1 MFCAFPLWNKK
12 LFQLTKQTNYAVL
25 FLPHSFYVKDLQT
38 GQTTHKD
45 SCNDGLYR
53 WPAPTPAV
61 HTNCKDSPTSWHH
74 KLGHPSSSIFKFIS
88 HHFSLGT
95 NQFQQSDCN
104 SCQISKSHKLPF
116 HESTLISYY
125 PLEIFFSDVWT
136 SPILSFDGLR
146 YYCMFVDHSPVI
158 FGSIQWN
165 VNLMYKS
172 YFPNLKPLLKISINN
187 K

>member
-1 MFCAFPLWNKK
+1 MAIHHPYTGLDSLSMGNSSGLNISHSGTLLINDLSLSNVLCVPSMKQQIIFVS
-12 LFQLTKQTNYAVL
+12 QLTKQTNFVVL

-125 PLEIFFSDVWT
+125 PLEIIFSDVWLSIT
-136 SPILSFDGLR
+136 ST
-146 YYCMFVDHSPVI
+146 
-158 FGSIQWN
+158 IQ
-165 VNLMYKS
+165 NL
-172 YFPNLKPLLKISINN
+172 
-187 K
+187 